1 MGRSHN
7 LWHRACLMLEQ
18 MAFENGPTT
27 VVKNRPGSEF
37 EFEPVTNPHQ
47 VSFKIISLFFQIPH
61 ICL

>member
-1 MGRSHN
+1 
-7 LWHRACLMLEQ
+7 MLEQ